1 MVWDSLEYAPIIT
14 SVRIADGAVTA
25 SSLAA
30 DAIDGKV
37 ITGATI
43 RTAAGGQRWELGTG
57 ASANTLFGYSGRTDE
72 VSPYGLQST
81 VDGIQLVGAGV
92 SGVAA
97 GSTPAYIQVGNR
109 AMTGYPKLPNGVIYE
124 KASSISV
131 GASGGLTST
140 GTNEGG
146 LWALT
151 ASPAPNAAPTASSSL
166 YVMGTGDGSPARID
180 MLSAGNV
187 NIGGNVS
194 GAGTVVVGG
203 STIVANAQI
212 EAKAGILVTGAIT
225 RVGQAWVA
233 PTFQGGWSNY
243 GTGGYENVGY
253 MLMPDGSV
261 KLRGLA
267 KGGGSGFAN
276 PVFTLPVG
284 FRPAG
289 HQLMLGSASG
299 GVADIRVFASG
310 EVCVYGYFAGGTNAS
325 VSLGMCSFVPA

>member
-1 MVWDSLEYAPIIT
+1 
-14 SVRIADGAVTA
+14 
-25 SSLAA
+25 
-30 DAIDGKV
+30 
-37 ITGATI
+37 
-43 RTAAGGQRWELGTG
+43 
-57 ASANTLFGYSGRTDE
+57 
-72 VSPYGLQST
+72 
-81 VDGIQLVGAGV
+81 
-92 SGVAA
+92 
-97 GSTPAYIQVGNR
+97 
-109 AMTGYPKLPNGVIYE
+109 
-124 KASSISV
+124 
-131 GASGGLTST
+131 
-140 GTNEGG
+140 
-146 LWALT
+146 
-151 ASPAPNAAPTASSSL
+151 
-166 YVMGTGDGSPARID
+166 

-203 STIVANAQI
+203 STIVANAQV

-225 RVGQAWVA
+225 RVGQAWVS